1 AGSRA
6 LPADRAAP
14 HRARRRDRCGHAVG
28 GPVARAPHAIGP
40 PLRRPHP
47 RPLSFARRGEWPS
60 PPAPLLPGSGLN
72 GLPGT
77 PLNGSRLCLA
87 TPLRLAIHAAE
98 EGRDLT
104 PGPHPGLRPPLP
116 RSWEGESLPPRF
128 LGSALSPLIPGPSPS
143 KGEGGSKAGSP
154 PSLARNER
162 VGSLGEGCCQ
172 VSLGGGKGRNLADP
186 SSGPNHGRPDPG
198 NGGRGGLGYP
208 FSASAPPT
216 ISEISRVMPA

>member
-87 TPLRLAIHAAE
+87 TPLRLAIHAAG
-98 EGRDLT
+98 EGE
-104 PGPHPGLRPPLP
+104 P
-116 RSWEGESLPPRF
+116 RSRVPPFPRR
-128 LGSALSPLIPGPSPS
+128 
-143 KGEGGSKAGSP
+143 E
-154 PSLARNER
+154 
-162 VGSLGEGCCQ
+162 
-172 VSLGGGKGRNLADP
+172 
-186 SSGPNHGRPDPG
+186 
-198 NGGRGGLGYP
+198 GGRGVRSKAEGRAEALFYPPPRP
-208 FSASAPPT
+208 FSLAGRRGNRSQHDLCPRRWAAGLARRRFRTVEEPTLAAPN
-216 ISEISRVMPA
+216 SGRV